1 MNPRIWWLWVRFRL
15 VLRPTVDGLQSTD
28 WRRNR
33 PASHEVFQSARLLVA
48 LARRVDWP
56 DSMPLEDGQPAV
68 GLAARDSLPK
78 RTQMD

>member
-1 MNPRIWWLWVRFRL
+1 M
-15 VLRPTVDGLQSTD
+15 DGLQSTD